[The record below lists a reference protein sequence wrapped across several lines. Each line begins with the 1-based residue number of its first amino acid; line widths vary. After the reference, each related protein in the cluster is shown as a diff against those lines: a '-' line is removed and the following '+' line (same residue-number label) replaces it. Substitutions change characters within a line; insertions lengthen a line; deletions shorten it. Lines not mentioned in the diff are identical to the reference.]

1 MNHVVLL
8 GDSIFD
14 NATYVPGKPAVIDQ
28 LRKNLPAGWKATLLA
43 VDGNVTADVQ
53 HQIRR
58 LPDDA
63 THLIVSCGG
72 NDALGHVSIINQ
84 PAGSVAEVLELF
96 TSIRTSFQLTYRQMI
111 ETLSGL
117 KRHLAIC
124 TVYDCVP
131 GMEGIP
137 MTALAMFNEVILRE
151 AFIAKIPVIDLR
163 LICSKSSDYS
173 EISAIEPSAVGGEK
187 IVQAIVRMLTNHRF
201 ESKQSIIYT

>member
-96 TSIRTSFQLTYRQMI
+96 TSIRTSFQQTYRQMI

-151 AFIAKIPVIDLR
+151 AFIAEIPVIDLR

>member
-96 TSIRTSFQLTYRQMI
+96 TSIRTSFQQTYRQMI

>member
-63 THLIVSCGG
+63 THLIASCGG

-96 TSIRTSFQLTYRQMI
+96 TSIRTSFQQTYRQMI

>member
-1 MNHVVLL
+1 L

-96 TSIRTSFQLTYRQMI
+96 TSIRTSFQQTYRQMI

>member
-96 TSIRTSFQLTYRQMI
+96 TSIRTSFQQTYRQMI

-151 AFIAKIPVIDLR
+151 AFIAEIPVIDLR

-187 IVQAIVRMLTNHRF
+187 IVQAIVRMLTNQRF

>member
-96 TSIRTSFQLTYRQMI
+96 TSIRTSFQQTYRQMI

-201 ESKQSIIYT
+201 ESKKSVIYT